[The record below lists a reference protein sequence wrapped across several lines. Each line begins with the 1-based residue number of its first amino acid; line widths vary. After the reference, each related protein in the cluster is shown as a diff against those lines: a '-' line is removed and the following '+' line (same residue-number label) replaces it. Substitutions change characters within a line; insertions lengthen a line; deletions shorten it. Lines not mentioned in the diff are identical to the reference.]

1 MRQHLML
8 RSSGGIFPPLC
19 LLPRVM
25 MMVVLRAGLCPTAG
39 RGVVMMV
46 MVVTADH
53 ARLSIVVMV
62 LALFGCRRARIMTGG
77 ASIDITCRCHR
88 IAGAGTRSVLR

>member
-25 MMVVLRAGLCPTAG
+25 
-39 RGVVMMV
+39 MMV